1 MPRRATRLRAAGA
14 PDSAPA
20 SRPAGTSSTTRR
32 SPRRRGSGPATTRRT
47 STRCGACPKMRTSEG
62 LGSKRRR
69 SASAANSSTRP
80 RAPFT
85 GLALS
90 RRGVVSPRARA
101 LLSNDPARRCAFRSP
116 GRRWRP
122 AASASR
128 RRSARLTATAATWF
142 PVAAKGPGRFRS
154 RLGFDPTRPRRSRLC
169 GAPNATLLAGSFE
182 GRLWPPRPAPRCSKF
197 SSRGSSTSRALP
209 RPGASPRYSRCTR
222 RHDRGRRSR
231 TRAAAILRHAIR
243 RGALRRAARDPDQMR
258 AGRLRHADAD
268 HGERSTATRHSSPTR
283 RATTTDGSTGLM
295 HVSCGMLRQRRSSS
309 PRSRAVPHDRARRL
323 GGDVGRQPGPRTLDE
338 HGGTLLWRE

>member
-1 MPRRATRLRAAGA
+1 
-14 PDSAPA
+14 
-20 SRPAGTSSTTRR
+20 
-32 SPRRRGSGPATTRRT
+32 
-47 STRCGACPKMRTSEG
+47 MRTSEG

-90 RRGVVSPRARA
+90 HRGVVSPRARA
-101 LLSNDPARRCAFRSP
+101 LLSNDPAQRCAFRSP

-128 RRSARLTATAATWF
+128 RRSAFATKPRQRRGF

-169 GAPNATLLAGSFE
+169 GARRTPRSSPVASKDAS
-182 GRLWPPRPAPRCSKF
+182 WPPRPAPRCSKF
-197 SSRGSSTSRALP
+197 SSRGSSTSRAP
-209 RPGASPRYSRCTR
+209 CRGPVRSTSSCCTR
-222 RHDRGRRSR
+222 APRSR
-231 TRAAAILRHAIR
+231 PAIPHASSGHPAPRHPARRRCAAR
-243 RGALRRAARDPDQMR
+243 RGIQIQMR
-258 AGRLRHADAD
+258 AGAFGGTRMQTMAT
-268 HGERSTATRHSSPTR
+268 RSTATRHSSPTR

-309 PRSRAVPHDRARRL
+309 PRSGGGAARTGPSSWRRRRTTAWAENSGRTWRHSSLARMTIDSTSNWTVARRATPPP
-323 GGDVGRQPGPRTLDE
+323 GRR
-338 HGGTLLWRE
+338 RRR

>member
-1 MPRRATRLRAAGA
+1 
-14 PDSAPA
+14 
-20 SRPAGTSSTTRR
+20 
-32 SPRRRGSGPATTRRT
+32 
-47 STRCGACPKMRTSEG
+47 MRTSEG

-69 SASAANSSTRP
+69 SASAANSSTGP

-90 RRGVVSPRARA
+90 RRGVVFPRARA
-101 LLSNDPARRCAFRSP
+101 LLSSDPARRCAFRSP

-128 RRSARLTATAATWF
+128 RRSAFATKPRQRRGF

-169 GAPNATLLAGSFE
+169 GARRTPRSSPVASKDAS
-182 GRLWPPRPAPRCSKF
+182 WPPRPAPRCSKF
-197 SSRGSSTSRALP
+197 SSRGSSTSRAP
-209 RPGASPRYSRCTR
+209 CRGPVRSTSSCCTR
-222 RHDRGRRSR
+222 AHDRGRRSR

-243 RGALRRAARDPDQMR
+243 RGGAAPRGAGSR
-258 AGRLRHADAD
+258 SRCARGRLVA
-268 HGERSTATRHSSPTR
+268 R
-283 RATTTDGSTGLM
+283 RCRPWRR
-295 HVSCGMLRQRRSSS
+295 VRQRRCIHLRRGALQRRMDLPASCVC
-309 PRSRAVPHDRARRL
+309 PAVCFVNGAVRRRGRAAVPHERARRL